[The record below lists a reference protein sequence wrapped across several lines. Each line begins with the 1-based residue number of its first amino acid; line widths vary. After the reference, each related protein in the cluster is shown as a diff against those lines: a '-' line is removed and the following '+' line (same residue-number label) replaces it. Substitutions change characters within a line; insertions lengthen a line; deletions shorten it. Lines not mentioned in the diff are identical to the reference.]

1 MDQPLYAVAKQIQW
15 NFPEKYGEKQFVI
28 IFSGLH
34 VEMAFLKAI
43 GGRGRVVRGKWM
55 DSCPK

>member
-1 MDQPLYAVAKQIQW
+1 MNYLNPSQIPVVAMDQPLYAVAKQIQW

-28 IFSGLH
+28 MFCGLH

-43 GGRGRVVRGKWM
+43 GGG
-55 DSCPK
+55 